1 MLYNTKPCTLS
12 CVISAVFLVAMLYM
26 TYATQSSGI
35 ISTYEQTLTP
45 KTLAIYKQIVTERTN
60 TYYVGYTLGILLSIL
75 FISYNTKIRK
85 IPLTSMPLV
94 CIVVAICFLTNYFY
108 YVLSPKTTYM
118 LDHLTTPEETK
129 AWLIMY
135 KGMQR
140 NYHMGLFFGVV
151 AAGFMAFAFRC

>member
-1 MLYNTKPCTLS
+1 
-12 CVISAVFLVAMLYM
+12 MLYM

-60 TYYVGYTLGILLSIL
+60 IYYMGYALGILLSIL
-75 FISYNTKIRK
+75 FIAYNTKIRK

-140 NYHMGLFFGVV
+140 NYHMGLFFGVA